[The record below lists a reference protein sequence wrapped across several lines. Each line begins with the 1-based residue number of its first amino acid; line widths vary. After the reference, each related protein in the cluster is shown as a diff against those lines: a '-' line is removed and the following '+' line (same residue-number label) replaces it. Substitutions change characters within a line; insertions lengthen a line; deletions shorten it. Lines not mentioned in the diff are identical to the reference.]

1 VKSPI
6 RLSQLQNGVP
16 DALGRALA
24 PSAVEPSELEL
35 QQWASQLGSALGVAL
50 TPPVAAVSGAVM
62 AAKAKATATVTASAT
77 AAAASAAKTLPAWK
91 LGAWVLGGVV
101 LGAGLS
107 GAVRAGFSASDNS
120 APAVVGIPSAAV
132 EAAPSA
138 FAAPNLPVVPQPPLP
153 QASAIAAP
161 PVGRPTHSAPSSS
174 SVEVP
179 SEPPL
184 PSVDELSVLHQ
195 AQAALRRNPAEAL
208 ALSARHAREFPGGAL
223 AQEREVIAID
233 ALLRLG
239 RRDEATSRAQRFA
252 ARYPGSAHAQRVA
265 QLLKNAE
272 MR

>member
-1 VKSPI
+1 MKAPV
-6 RLSQLQNGVP
+6 RLSQLQNGLP
-16 DALGRALA
+16 DALGRALT

-35 QQWASQLGSALGVAL
+35 QQWASQLSSALGVVL
-50 TPPVAAVSGAVM
+50 TPPAAPLSSAVIV
-62 AAKAKATATVTASAT
+62 AKAKATATVTA
-77 AAAASAAKTLPAWK
+77 AAAGAAKTLPAWK

-120 APAVVGIPSAAV
+120 APAVVGVPSATVKSAPP
-132 EAAPSA
+132 AFSAPS
-138 FAAPNLPVVPQPPLP
+138 LPVVPQPPLP
-153 QASAIAAP
+153 QASAVAP
-161 PVGRPTHSAPSSS
+161 LPVVRPTHSAPSSS
-174 SVEVP
+174 SAEVS

-239 RRDEATSRAQRFA
+239 RIDEGTARAQRFT
-252 ARYPGSAHAQRVA
+252 ARYPGSAHAQRVD